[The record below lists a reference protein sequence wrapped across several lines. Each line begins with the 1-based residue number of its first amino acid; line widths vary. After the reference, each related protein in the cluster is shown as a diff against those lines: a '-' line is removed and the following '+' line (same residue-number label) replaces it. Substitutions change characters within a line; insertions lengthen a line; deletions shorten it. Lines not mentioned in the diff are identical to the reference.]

1 MSQMLADL
9 GGGVNDHEPVAELPY
24 DCPPWLLHELW
35 AIANDANEPTRVKI
49 EALKLLALIARVSTD
64 EQTHGSQITELREYC
79 ARRCWEEVE
88 EIADTVSGAKTSR
101 QGLDR
106 LMQAVRCGKVDV
118 VLCYKLDRL
127 GRSLSHLVQLV
138 DEFRANRVAL
148 IVPGQGIDTS
158 DTNPCAKFQLDI
170 LAAVCEL
177 ERGLIRERV
186 HAGMAAARAR
196 GVHLGRPPTLHEHM
210 EAVRVLR
217 EAGQSIREIGKQL
230 KLQPS
235 SVMKVLRLAAQA
247 S

>member
-1 MSQMLADL
+1 MQ
-9 GGGVNDHEPVAELPY
+9 
-24 DCPPWLLHELW
+24 
-35 AIANDANEPTRVKI
+35 RVI
-49 EALKLLALIARVSTD
+49 IYARVSTD
-64 EQTHGSQITELREYC
+64 EQTHDSQLRELREYC
-79 ARRCWEEVE
+79 ARRGWTKVE
-88 EIADTVSGAKTSR
+88 EIADTISGAKTSR

-106 LMQAVRCGKVDV
+106 LMNAVRRGKVDA

-138 DEFRANRVAL
+138 DEFRANKVAL
-148 IVPGQGIDTS
+148 IVPSQGIDTS

-186 HAGMAAARAR
+186 HAGIAAARAR
-196 GVHLGRPPTLHEHM
+196 GVHLGRPPTLHEHV

-235 SVMKVLRLAAQA
+235 SVIKVLRLAKEAESAPQSA

>member
-1 MSQMLADL
+1 MQ
-9 GGGVNDHEPVAELPY
+9 
-24 DCPPWLLHELW
+24 
-35 AIANDANEPTRVKI
+35 RVI
-49 EALKLLALIARVSTD
+49 IYARVSTD
-64 EQTHGSQITELREYC
+64 EQTHDSQLRELREYC
-79 ARRCWEEVE
+79 ARRGWTKVE
-88 EIADTVSGAKTSR
+88 EIADTISGAKTSR

-106 LMQAVRCGKVDV
+106 LMNACRRDKGGA

-138 DEFRANRVAL
+138 DEFRANKVAL
-148 IVPGQGIDTS
+148 IVPSQGIDTS

-186 HAGMAAARAR
+186 HAGIAAARAR
-196 GVHLGRPPTLHEHM
+196 GVHLGRPPTLHEHV

-217 EAGQSIREIGKQL
+217 EAGQSIREIAKQL

-235 SVMKVLRLAAQA
+235 SVI
-247 S
+247 

>member
-1 MSQMLADL
+1 MQ
-9 GGGVNDHEPVAELPY
+9 
-24 DCPPWLLHELW
+24 
-35 AIANDANEPTRVKI
+35 RVI
-49 EALKLLALIARVSTD
+49 IYARVSTD
-64 EQTHGSQITELREYC
+64 EQTHDSQLRELREYC
-79 ARRCWEEVE
+79 ARRGWTKVE
-88 EIADTVSGAKTSR
+88 EIADTISGAKTSR

-106 LMQAVRCGKVDV
+106 LMNAVRRGKVDA

-138 DEFRANRVAL
+138 DEFRANKVAL
-148 IVPGQGIDTS
+148 IVPSQGIDTS

-177 ERGLIRERV
+177 ECGLIRERV
-186 HAGMAAARAR
+186 HAGIAAARAR
-196 GVHLGRPPTLHEHM
+196 GVHLGRPPTLHEHV

-235 SVMKVLRLAAQA
+235 SVIKVLRLAKEAESA
-247 S
+247 P